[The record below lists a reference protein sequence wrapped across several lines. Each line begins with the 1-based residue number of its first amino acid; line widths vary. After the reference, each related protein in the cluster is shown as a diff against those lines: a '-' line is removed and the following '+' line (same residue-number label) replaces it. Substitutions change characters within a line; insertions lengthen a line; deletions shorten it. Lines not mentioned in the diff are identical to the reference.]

1 MFFVGAC
8 VFNHRFLLQTNLH
21 PIAREDCHAEA
32 KWRGGVFVTSSEV
45 PRYPGTQVPRWKW
58 RKWIPLRC
66 LRHTTSR
73 RRSSLCLFPAQIQ
86 IEAVRFYEIV
96 GSLCTE
102 GSSSKAWMLSVKG
115 SFRWRRRRFVRGRRC
130 VRCVGW
136 YSELAVPSREIQ
148 TFSESVLSTMNLGFL
163 GPRWNITPSPPATLY
178 LRHKLQCYKVGQSFA
193 TFFEDLTLMQ
203 IASNLI
209 SNVIIWVCTITYMA
223 REMLR
228 TATCSWFFVLF
239 AFDLLCLVF
248 ALCLPTFSCVCQ
260 CIFLRANHVL
270 NHISS

>member
-1 MFFVGAC
+1 
-8 VFNHRFLLQTNLH
+8 
-21 PIAREDCHAEA
+21 
-32 KWRGGVFVTSSEV
+32 
-45 PRYPGTQVPRWKW
+45 
-58 RKWIPLRC
+58 
-66 LRHTTSR
+66 
-73 RRSSLCLFPAQIQ
+73 
-86 IEAVRFYEIV
+86 
-96 GSLCTE
+96 
-102 GSSSKAWMLSVKG
+102 
-115 SFRWRRRRFVRGRRC
+115 
-130 VRCVGW
+130 
-136 YSELAVPSREIQ
+136 
-148 TFSESVLSTMNLGFL
+148 MNLGFL

-223 REMLR
+223 TEMLR
-228 TATCSWFFVLF
+228 TATCLWFFVLF

-270 NHISS
+270 NDISSKLLLTAVMQTMQRCIQLCTELLQQKDFLAVWDSEIGSDCI